1 MANDCKKQ
9 VIVFCNHKEEEA
21 MTTFVMV
28 HGAWAGAW
36 GWDLVAKRLRTA
48 GHDVYVP
55 TLSGLGE
62 RSHLALLPITLSTH
76 IDDIVN
82 EMIWHDLDDVVLVA
96 HSYGG
101 FVATGVAERAAER
114 IASIVYLDAFIPADG
129 QSFEDVMG
137 EKLTGPVVPVPEIGD
152 NEYATEAESE
162 RVAALSTPQP
172 TGTFTERLKVTG
184 AYLKIARKTY
194 ILASGWNGFGS
205 VAAPL
210 RDDPEWNVHELP
222 CGHDV
227 PLLMPGELAQ
237 LLERV

>member
-1 MANDCKKQ
+1 
-9 VIVFCNHKEEEA
+9 

-62 RSHLALLPITLSTH
+62 RSHLALLPITLSTN

-82 EMIWHDLDDVVLVA
+82 EM
-96 HSYGG
+96 
-101 FVATGVAERAAER
+101 
-114 IASIVYLDAFIPADG
+114 
-129 QSFEDVMG
+129 
-137 EKLTGPVVPVPEIGD
+137 IGD

>member
-1 MANDCKKQ
+1 
-9 VIVFCNHKEEEA
+9 

-28 HGAWAGAW
+28 HGAWAGAG

>member
-1 MANDCKKQ
+1 
-9 VIVFCNHKEEEA
+9 
-21 MTTFVMV
+21 MTTFVVV

-36 GWDLVAKRLRTA
+36 GWDLVAKRLRAA

-82 EMIWHDLDDVVLVA
+82 EMVWHDLTDVVLVA

-101 FVATGVAERAAER
+101 FVATGVAERAAAR
-114 IASIVYLDAFIPADG
+114 IASIVYLDAFIPDDG
-129 QSFEDVMG
+129 QSFEDIMG
-137 EKLTGPVVPVPEIGD
+137 EKLTGPVVPVPEMGD
-152 NEYATEAESE
+152 GEYATKAETD

-172 TGTFTERLKVTG
+172 TGTFTERLKLTG
-184 AYLKIARKTY
+184 AYLKIARKTF
-194 ILASGWNGFGS
+194 ILATGWDGFGA

-210 RDDPEWNVHELP
+210 RDDPAWTVHELP

-227 PLLMPGELAQ
+227 PLLMPDELTA
-237 LLERV
+237 LLERA

>member
-1 MANDCKKQ
+1 
-9 VIVFCNHKEEEA
+9 